1 MNNYYDDP
9 TIIDI
14 LASIMI
20 LNAEV
25 FLSLWIKIID
35 DYIEVSFLRKF
46 DEKEEWAC
54 DKVDLY

>member
-46 DEKEEWAC
+46 DEKEE
-54 DKVDLY
+54 